1 MHGYGFKTFGAALF
15 LLATTAGA
23 VKAANTPPM
32 AEAQAVS
39 CATASAK
46 NHIWLQYSDPDAHN
60 YDDFRF
66 IAVTLP
72 ANGTLQ
78 YREYQQYDLFLPI
91 IVGAPVRNGWYYTPN
106 PGFVGSDSFAWK
118 VNDGQ
123 VDSNVAACSITIN
136 ANVAPTAN
144 DQDGGAV
151 IGGTLRK
158 SCFLSYADPDFGQ
171 NHVFTFTVL
180 PSHGKLEYYDHA
192 VQNYMPLNA
201 PGIVPCGGICYYTPN
216 ADYAGADHFQWQV
229 NDEVA
234 DSNVAAYS
242 FTVTVNT
249 VPTAEDVKA
258 VALQNAPVSIAAVF
272 SDPDVGQ
279 TMTCK
284 IVANAAHG
292 DVTVSGSNFTYTP
305 TANFTGTDSFTWQVN
320 DGLAD
325 SNSAICR
332 IIVRAENSRAGM
344 TVLLIVKDHLL
355 PEINGE
361 VNRLKNDLEREGHA
375 ATVKAWA
382 APDAEQLWQYLV
394 NEYRAAGQFVA
405 GAVLIG
411 NLPVANY
418 TAPNG
423 YTAQTDCALMNMETF
438 CDVSKQHIWVSR
450 IWASSDYSGKPLP
463 GGEVT
468 MIKRA
473 LQANHDYRNGRHR
486 LPHAVHYGC
495 WAFPT
500 VEPTYYPNN
509 GANALLVWSEVSK
522 PATLTAAFV
531 AGGELL
537 DACEHGTAEY
547 YGNVNTLSLNST
559 IAQVRFCLN
568 SSCTSGAF
576 GGVVNRQLFTR
587 GGGNVL
593 SVGATKLT
601 GNDAFIVLH
610 KPWFLERL
618 AAGDSWGNAIVRGY
632 PFFDRHRA
640 VFYGDL
646 SLPAKAAPANRMP
659 TITTLTFTL
668 DTTSGEAP
676 LVVNMSAAADDSD
689 GRIAAYEWF
698 VTGHHYGTVEPG
710 YVTDSNTLT
719 HAYHLPHRYLLRVEV
734 VDDYLARAWHETQ
747 IVVGPEPTKP
757 LRIHCGRTLTYFTPG
772 EDFTDG
778 AGRIWLHDQAFTSGT
793 WGYSSGAENYVSQA
807 VAGTKDDLLYQ
818 RFREGSS
825 FTYRFPLPNGQYSLN
840 FGFAD
845 MKSTASGQRIMD
857 VEAEG
862 VPLITGLDV
871 FAQIGGKKVLIV
883 TKNVTVADGELTVT
897 VKRNAAALNPA
908 FLNCLEI
915 IPTGGDNN
923 APLISSYSPVN
934 PVTVASET
942 GQQFSVEAWDADGDT
957 LSYAWKLDGAS
968 VGSNGNAYTYSPSAT
983 EAGSHTIEVT
993 VSDGKGGTVKQTWNV
1008 TVTAPT
1014 NQAPTVATAAK
1025 ATPSPA
1031 TGTTTTLSVLGAD
1044 DGGEANLTYSWA
1056 TTGTPP
1062 AVVAFSPNGAN
1073 AAKNTTATFTK
1084 AGSYGFQVTIKD
1096 AGNLT
1101 VTSSVNVT
1109 VNQTLT
1115 AITVSPATASV
1126 NTGATQ
1132 QFTATAKDQFSANLT
1147 TQPTFS
1153 WTVSGGGTISSAG
1166 LFTPGGTTAG
1176 GPYTVTA
1183 TGGGKSNNAT
1193 LAVNGDL
1200 VVPSV
1205 EKYRLTVNLIG
1216 GGSGVI
1222 TLSPAGDVYDAGSVV
1237 TLTAVAAA
1245 GSEFADWSGD
1255 LSGTSDSA
1263 TITMDADKTVS
1274 ATFVLGSAAQPPKTH
1289 PLTLTKTFV
1298 RLNFGKT
1305 GSDQILVAGV
1315 LPITE
1320 GYAVEG
1326 RTLTV
1331 NFGGVEETFVL
1342 NGRGQGKTTGGEF
1355 GLRLKQKRGAVVAQQ
1370 AKFQLQLKNG
1380 EFAQALSAA
1389 GLTNADSRKAAVT
1402 VPVLLT
1408 FDGTTYAVDKQL
1420 LFSAKADKMGL
1431 AK

>member
-1 MHGYGFKTFGAALF
+1 L
-15 LLATTAGA
+15 
-23 VKAANTPPM
+23 
-32 AEAQAVS
+32 
-39 CATASAK
+39 
-46 NHIWLQYSDPDAHN
+46 
-60 YDDFRF
+60 
-66 IAVTLP
+66 
-72 ANGTLQ
+72 
-78 YREYQQYDLFLPI
+78 
-91 IVGAPVRNGWYYTPN
+91 
-106 PGFVGSDSFAWK
+106 
-118 VNDGQ
+118 
-123 VDSNVAACSITIN
+123 
-136 ANVAPTAN
+136 
-144 DQDGGAV
+144 
-151 IGGTLRK
+151 
-158 SCFLSYADPDFGQ
+158 
-171 NHVFTFTVL
+171 
-180 PSHGKLEYYDHA
+180 
-192 VQNYMPLNA
+192 
-201 PGIVPCGGICYYTPN
+201 
-216 ADYAGADHFQWQV
+216 
-229 NDEVA
+229 
-234 DSNVAAYS
+234 
-242 FTVTVNT
+242 
-249 VPTAEDVKA
+249 
-258 VALQNAPVSIAAVF
+258 
-272 SDPDVGQ
+272 
-279 TMTCK
+279 
-284 IVANAAHG
+284 
-292 DVTVSGSNFTYTP
+292 
-305 TANFTGTDSFTWQVN
+305 
-320 DGLAD
+320 
-325 SNSAICR
+325 
-332 IIVRAENSRAGM
+332 
-344 TVLLIVKDHLL
+344 
-355 PEINGE
+355 
-361 VNRLKNDLEREGHA
+361 
-375 ATVKAWA
+375 
-382 APDAEQLWQYLV
+382 
-394 NEYRAAGQFVA
+394 
-405 GAVLIG
+405 
-411 NLPVANY
+411 
-418 TAPNG
+418 
-423 YTAQTDCALMNMETF
+423 
-438 CDVSKQHIWVSR
+438 
-450 IWASSDYSGKPLP
+450 
-463 GGEVT
+463 
-468 MIKRA
+468 
-473 LQANHDYRNGRHR
+473 
-486 LPHAVHYGC
+486 
-495 WAFPT
+495 
-500 VEPTYYPNN
+500 TYY
-509 GANALLVWSEVSK
+509 S
-522 PATLTAAFV
+522 
-531 AGGELL
+531 
-537 DACEHGTAEY
+537 
-547 YGNVNTLSLNST
+547 
-559 IAQVRFCLN
+559 
-568 SSCTSGAF
+568 
-576 GGVVNRQLFTR
+576 
-587 GGGNVL
+587 
-593 SVGATKLT
+593 
-601 GNDAFIVLH
+601 
-610 KPWFLERL
+610 
-618 AAGDSWGNAIVRGY
+618 
-632 PFFDRHRA
+632 
-640 VFYGDL
+640 
-646 SLPAKAAPANRMP
+646 P
-659 TITTLTFTL
+659 TE
-668 DTTSGEAP
+668 DT
-676 LVVNMSAAADDSD
+676 
-689 GRIAAYEWF
+689 
-698 VTGHHYGTVEPG
+698 
-710 YVTDSNTLT
+710 
-719 HAYHLPHRYLLRVEV
+719 
-734 VDDYLARAWHETQ
+734 
-747 IVVGPEPTKP
+747 
-757 LRIHCGRTLTYFTPG
+757 
-772 EDFTDG
+772 TDG
-778 AGRIWLHDQAFTSGT
+778 AGKLWLHDQAYAEGT
-793 WGYSSGAENYVSQA
+793 WGYSGGSEALVTQA
-807 VAGTKDDLLYQ
+807 VSGTQDAALYQ
-818 RFREGSS
+818 RFREGSTFS
-825 FTYRFPLPNGQYSLN
+825 HRIPLANGEYTVNL
-840 FGFAD
+840 GFAD
-845 MKSTASGQRIMD
+845 MRSTGTGQRLLD
-857 VEAEG
+857 VTVQGLPRE
-862 VPLITGLDV
+862 TGLDAYAIAGAKTALV
-871 FAQIGGKKVLIV
+871 RSYHVV
-883 TKNVTVADGELTVT
+883 VENGELTVAIG
-897 VKRNAAALNPA
+897 RNAAVTTNA
-908 FLNCLEI
+908 FLNTIEI
-915 IPTGGDNN
+915 LPGFSGSNN
-923 APLISSYSPVN
+923 APLISGYSPAN
-934 PVTVASET
+934 PVTVASGT
-942 GQQFSVEAWDADGDT
+942 SQQFSVEAWDADGDT